1 MSTIS
6 RHLGRGESG
15 LPRHSIQRMRR
26 RDTTF
31 KDQLLLRT
39 YPGTERSS
47 LPTAGMHDHI
57 QIFPIRARKLSSSDP
72 GSSGYVSSSRCLG
85 TRKRCACRL
94 VAVHHSNSSETCL
107 WTKQLASAIDRKLLV
122 EPDGIE

>member
-1 MSTIS
+1 MSTNS

-15 LPRHSIQRMRR
+15 CPVPCGAEP
-26 RDTTF
+26 DTTF

-47 LPTAGMHDHI
+47 LPTAGMHDLV
-57 QIFPIRARKLSSSDP
+57 QIFQLKARMPLTSDP

-85 TRKRCACRL
+85 TRKSVCAGL
-94 VAVHHSNSSETCL
+94 WPASLNSSETCCMDEAA
-107 WTKQLASAIDRKLLV
+107 ASAINRSSPKK
-122 EPDGIE
+122 